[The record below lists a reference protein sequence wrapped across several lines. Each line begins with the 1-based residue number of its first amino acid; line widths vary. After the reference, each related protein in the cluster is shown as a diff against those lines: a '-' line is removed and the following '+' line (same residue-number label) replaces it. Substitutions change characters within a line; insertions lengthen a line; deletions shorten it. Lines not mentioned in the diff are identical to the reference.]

1 MNVPSTFR
9 FETPNVPL
17 TTPPLVC
24 THPAQQ
30 LETAAALAA
39 VVDEANT
46 NESEIPVP
54 IIVVR
59 WATPEIVP
67 VFAVIVV
74 AATDEKEPTCCPLI
88 VWPARERYMGVR
100 YPRAT

>member
-1 MNVPSTFR
+1 MNVPNTFKL
-9 FETPNVPL
+9 ETPNVPL
-17 TTPPLVC
+17 TMPPLVC

-30 LETAAALAA
+30 FETAAALAA

-59 WATPEIVP
+59 WATPVIVP

-74 AATDEKEPTCCPLI
+74 AATDVKEPTCWPLR
-88 VWPARERYMGVR
+88 VGVARDKSMILR
-100 YPRAT
+100 